1 MKKVLFT
8 FAIAA
13 TAALTSCGNGKPPT
27 MFIPCVTTGEN
38 PADRSECDCK
48 TSIRVH
54 QSDTANYRM
63 RDKFFWENQ
72 KNGRTFWA
80 GYVYIL

>member
-1 MKKVLFT
+1 MKKVF
-8 FAIAA
+8 FALTIAA
-13 TAALTSCGNGKPPT
+13 TAVLTSCGNGKPPT

-54 QSDTANYRM
+54 QSDTASFDHR
-63 RDKFFWENQ
+63 FFREN
-72 KNGRTFWA
+72 KKVGRAFWA